1 MLWDSSV
8 AGALSCSGDKH
19 SLSWKADPI
28 PALGHRK
35 WEGPSSVSSS
45 RICYA
50 GIMVVRFSGGPGL
63 HVSEAGVLIRLFW
76 KGIAL
81 FLFRFPFPRRNLLKG
96 EKFPF

>member
-1 MLWDSSV
+1 MLRDSSI
-8 AGALSCSGDKH
+8 AGALSCSGDNH

-50 GIMVVRFSGGPGL
+50 GIMVVRF
-63 HVSEAGVLIRLFW
+63 
-76 KGIAL
+76 
-81 FLFRFPFPRRNLLKG
+81 
-96 EKFPF
+96 